1 MRRGQPVPDRTGQRE
16 DAGFQRPRSREAQ
29 LGGLPRPE
37 VPPGAQ
43 RDLVDAL
50 HALHHDAGWPSL
62 RALAREAGCSH
73 TTVSTVFSSP
83 KLPSWGVM
91 ELVVEA
97 MRGDVGEFHR
107 LWLTA
112 SGPASTSGPRIAI
125 AGRRAELAAVR
136 RHLGSG
142 TGLLLVTGEAGIGKT
157 RLVDTAAGAASS
169 IFVAR
174 GACRPLS
181 TQVPLLPV
189 TDVLRSVYRVDDG
202 QWIKEGLA
210 ECPPYVPASLR
221 RLLPELDEPGTAA
234 VPDDDWWRQRL
245 FSAVGSALAALAT
258 SRSLAVLVEDL
269 HWADATTR
277 DLIEYLLSGGPGLPL
292 VGTYRLD
299 DPTVPAAVWDWL
311 ARIRRLSGVDELV
324 LHPLTRD
331 GTAEQL
337 ALLAGDQPD
346 PAWVD
351 RIYRRAAGQPL
362 FTEQLVAQAGDD
374 QPLPD
379 LLADLL
385 DRRLDGLGEA
395 AWSVARAL
403 GIADRP
409 LTYIELRDVTALNTD
424 RLTVQLRDLDR
435 HRLLAASTLAQ
446 GVQLRHPL
454 LAEAVRRRLV
464 AGEASDVHR
473 RLAAV
478 LAASRDPSAAEVANH
493 LLGAED
499 PEQELVWRI
508 RAARAAANRFASA
521 QEADEWLRVLELWSD
536 GAQAGPLGVLKI
548 EVYLACMDA
557 LNKSARLEPA
567 IELLDEAMAMLDSLP
582 PSFVAGLHQRSSHY
596 RGLLGDSAAGMFH
609 ATRAVE
615 ICEAEGPTEELVR
628 ALEQLAFTLRNAGR
642 IREAGERIS
651 RAVEVSSVL
660 PDVTHYRRTLA
671 WQAWQSGMSGDPE
684 RAQRLFEEAWAI
696 ELPAPHPN
704 GDVTLGVLEQ
714 DVLLHAGA
722 GPEEIERVSARAFD
736 SARRWNLD
744 TFSTMLLTANLANA
758 LRLAGQIDRAARMVD
773 PVATGPGDRRPAN
786 LHPERVALDIARGRL
801 DAAMARLSELDGL
814 DGHDL
819 GVELEEVDVLAWSDL
834 WTGRPQQA
842 LDRLT
847 RSLDRIAGTELAV
860 FAGFSLALAARSAAD
875 LAEAD
880 PRTRTDLRHRL
891 HDLGQRMGRDAF
903 GPGRMPAERGACAAT
918 WAAELGRLSANQTV
932 EAWATAAAGWDQLPR
947 PHDSAYC
954 RWRGAAVAMRAGQA
968 SVATKLL
975 RRAERDAREHLPLLE
990 AIRDI
995 K

>member
-1 MRRGQPVPDRTGQRE
+1 M
-16 DAGFQRPRSREAQ
+16 EAI
-29 LGGLPRPE
+29 
-37 VPPGAQ
+37 
-43 RDLVDAL
+43 
-50 HALHHDAGWPSL
+50 S
-62 RALAREAGCSH
+62 
-73 TTVSTVFSSP
+73 
-83 KLPSWGVM
+83 
-91 ELVVEA
+91 
-97 MRGDVGEFHR
+97 GDVGEFHR

-136 RHLGSG
+136 SHLGSG

-174 GACRPLS
+174 GTCRPLS

-210 ECPPYVPASLR
+210 ECPQYVPASLR

-258 SRSLAVLVEDL
+258 SRPLAVLVEDL

-311 ARIRRLSGVDELV
+311 ARIRRLSGVDEVV

-337 ALLAGDQPD
+337 ALLTGDQPD

-351 RIYRRAAGQPL
+351 RIHRRAAGQPL

-379 LLADLL
+379 VLADLL

-409 LTYIELRDVTALNTD
+409 LTHIELRDVTTLNTD

-435 HRLLAASTLAQ
+435 HRLLASSTLGQ

-478 LAASRDPSAAEVANH
+478 LAASATRPRPRSPTIGWARRIPSRSRLADPAA
-493 LLGAED
+493 
-499 PEQELVWRI
+499 P
-508 RAARAAANRFASA
+508 AAANRFASA

-536 GAQAGPLGVLKI
+536 GA
-548 EVYLACMDA
+548 
-557 LNKSARLEPA
+557 
-567 IELLDEAMAMLDSLP
+567 
-582 PSFVAGLHQRSSHY
+582 
-596 RGLLGDSAAGMFH
+596 
-609 ATRAVE
+609 
-615 ICEAEGPTEELVR
+615 
-628 ALEQLAFTLRNAGR
+628 
-642 IREAGERIS
+642 
-651 RAVEVSSVL
+651 
-660 PDVTHYRRTLA
+660 RR
-671 WQAWQSGMSGDPE
+671 
-684 RAQRLFEEAWAI
+684 
-696 ELPAPHPN
+696 
-704 GDVTLGVLEQ
+704 
-714 DVLLHAGA
+714 
-722 GPEEIERVSARAFD
+722 
-736 SARRWNLD
+736 
-744 TFSTMLLTANLANA
+744 
-758 LRLAGQIDRAARMVD
+758 
-773 PVATGPGDRRPAN
+773 
-786 LHPERVALDIARGRL
+786 
-801 DAAMARLSELDGL
+801 
-814 DGHDL
+814 
-819 GVELEEVDVLAWSDL
+819 
-834 WTGRPQQA
+834 
-842 LDRLT
+842 
-847 RSLDRIAGTELAV
+847 
-860 FAGFSLALAARSAAD
+860 ARSASS
-875 LAEAD
+875 
-880 PRTRTDLRHRL
+880 R
-891 HDLGQRMGRDAF
+891 
-903 GPGRMPAERGACAAT
+903 
-918 WAAELGRLSANQTV
+918 
-932 EAWATAAAGWDQLPR
+932 
-947 PHDSAYC
+947 
-954 RWRGAAVAMRAGQA
+954 
-968 SVATKLL
+968 
-975 RRAERDAREHLPLLE
+975 
-990 AIRDI
+990 
-995 K
+995 